1 MWLNSL
7 LAEVHRRS
15 VWQVMGSYAVV
26 AWIVLQLAETLEGLI
41 GLPLWFGPTIV
52 VVVLA
57 GFPILLLTT
66 LTQGGWRGK
75 KVYEAGFVDS
85 AEGGDPTLSTWR
97 RLENNPV
104 KAALGQVFTW
114 RNAVVGG
121 GLMAVLLVIGS
132 AGYSGLRSAGI
143 GPLGSLVAKDV
154 FETNEN
160 LILAEFEDRTSD
172 GTLGETVTSL
182 LRIDLSQSTSVH
194 ILNRGEISP
203 ALLRM
208 QLEPTTPLTHDVAM
222 ELAQR
227 EGIKAVVSGEV
238 LPLGPG
244 AVVSAQLV
252 AASSGE
258 ILVALRET
266 ARTIDAVPDAVDRLS
281 AQMRERIGDPLRNIQ
296 GDPPLGEVTTGSI
309 EALRKYVQAEWAL
322 DMGDVGT
329 AEALVK
335 EAIALDST
343 FSMAYR
349 KLGVIL
355 SNEARDEEE
364 AKEAFTKAYEGRDR
378 LPDRERLLAEAAY
391 HTYVSRDLDAAVQ
404 AYEGVLAIYPTDGI
418 AGNNLAVLYGET
430 DQAEKAADLYL
441 AAIERG
447 RAPAVSYTNA
457 AFTLFGLGRADSAA
471 AIITRFRESEPG
483 HPQAVQYSAALASA
497 RFEYDEAEAQVRQLL
512 AMEEPNPRMTMWAEA
527 ELANYAMIRGRVR
540 EGVER
545 ILRAYGMQKNAGTH
559 FIEFP
564 EPLFEAYGRATIQL
578 HFLQDPEG
586 AVPLLDRALDSPEA
600 AELPSQDDAFLELA
614 ALYAQA
620 GRPDGARV
628 LMDRFRQAAQAEG
641 ELDDDQKA
649 GLLFAE
655 AAIAL
660 AEGATQ
666 EAVSLYREGRAL
678 VPKCYLCGLPELGEA
693 MEAAAMPDSAVAV
706 YEEYL
711 GAKTLF
717 RSQQDNTRLHRALL
731 GLGRSHE
738 DLGRPERA
746 GDYYQ
751 WLLDLWSDADP
762 ALASRVDEL
771 EGKLVALGRLTS

>member
-7 LAEVHRRS
+7 VGELHRRS

-41 GLPLWFGPTIV
+41 GLPLWFGPAIV

-57 GFPILLLTT
+57 GFPVLLVTT
-66 LTQGGWRGK
+66 VTQGGWKRRDG
-75 KVYEAGFVDS
+75 VQGEVLDS
-85 AEGGDPTLSTWR
+85 AEGGDPSLSSWR
-97 RLENNPV
+97 RLESNPL

-114 RNAVVGG
+114 RNAVLGG
-121 GLMAVLLVIGS
+121 VLMGALLVIGS

-154 FETNEN
+154 FESNEN
-160 LILAEFEDRTSD
+160 LILAEFDDRTSD
-172 GTLGETVTSL
+172 GTLGETVTTL
-182 LRIDLSQSTSVH
+182 FRIGLSQSTSIH
-194 ILNRGEISP
+194 LLDRNELSP
-203 ALLRM
+203 ALVRM
-208 QLEPTTPLTHDVAM
+208 ELDPTTPVTHDVAM

-258 ILVALRET
+258 ILVTLREA
-266 ARTIDAVPDAVDRLS
+266 ARTIDAVPDALDRLS
-281 AQMRERIGDPLRNIQ
+281 AQMRERIGDPLRKIQ

-329 AEALVK
+329 AEALIK
-335 EAIALDST
+335 EAIAIDST

-355 SNEARDEEE
+355 SNEGRDEEE
-364 AKEAFTKAYEGRDR
+364 ARVAFTEAYEGRDR

-391 HTYVSRDLDAAVQ
+391 HTYVTEDLDAAIQ
-404 AYEGVLAIYPTDGI
+404 AYEGVLALYPADGI

-430 DQAEKAADLYL
+430 DQMDKAADLYL
-441 AAIERG
+441 EAIERG

-457 AFTLFGLGRADSAA
+457 VFTLFGLGQADSASA
-471 AIITRFRESEPG
+471 VLSRFREAYPG
-483 HPQAVQYSAALASA
+483 HPQAIQYAAALASA
-497 RFEYDEAEAQVRQLL
+497 RFDYEQADGLVRQLL
-512 AMEEPNPRMTMWAEA
+512 AAEKVSPRLTVWGEG
-527 ELANYAMIRGRVR
+527 ELASYALIRGRPG
-540 EGVER
+540 EGKAR
-545 ILRAYGMQKNAGTH
+545 ILEAYGMQGEVGYE

-564 EPLFEAYGRATIQL
+564 EPLFEAFAGAMAQFHLLR
-578 HFLQDPEG
+578 DPEG
-586 AVPLLDRALDSPEA
+586 AVSILDRAMERPEVG
-600 AELPSQDDAFLELA
+600 EVPGEDRAFLDIA
-614 ALYAQA
+614 GLYAQA
-620 GRPDGARV
+620 GRPGRARELTAAFQEAV
-628 LMDRFRQAAQAEG
+628 QAHG
-641 ELDDDQKA
+641 EMDDDTRA
-649 GLLFAE
+649 ALMFAE

-660 AEGATQ
+660 AEGA
-666 EAVSLYREGRAL
+666 APKAIGLYREGRAL
-678 VPKCYLCGLPELGEA
+678 VPKCHFCGVPELGEA
-693 MEAAAMPDSAVAV
+693 LEAASQPDSAVAV

-711 GAKTLF
+711 NVKALF
-717 RSQQDNTRLHRALL
+717 RSQEDNVKLHRVLL
-731 GLGRSHE
+731 GLGRSYQA
-738 DLGRPERA
+738 LGQPERA

-751 WLLDLWSDADP
+751 WLLDLWSDP
-762 ALASRVDEL
+762 EPTMALVVDEL
-771 EGKLVALGRLTS
+771 RAKLVALGRAQS